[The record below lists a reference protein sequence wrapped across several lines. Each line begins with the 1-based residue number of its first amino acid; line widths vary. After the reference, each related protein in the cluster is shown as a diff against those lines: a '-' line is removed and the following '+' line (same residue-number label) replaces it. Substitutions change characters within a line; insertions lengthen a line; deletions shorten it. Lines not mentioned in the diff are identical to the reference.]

1 MDRSG
6 RLPLQLNIDTSFLY
20 GSQSLY
26 TNQDKPESGLPINC
40 QGFLQYADPGRIV
53 NATSFSCPT
62 KNPVALST
70 SVSDNS
76 ANDNSANDNS
86 ANDISDLETSSASP
100 EKCERAKD
108 GDNVCELQG
117 NIKNKANIHISEFSL
132 ICKNL
137 NFWKSN

>member
-76 ANDNSANDNS
+76 AND
-86 ANDISDLETSSASP
+86 ISDLETSSASP
-100 EKCERAKD
+100 EKCEGAKD

>member
-20 GSQSLY
+20 GSQSLV

-40 QGFLQYADPGRIV
+40 QGFLQYADHGRIV
-53 NATSFSCPT
+53 NETSFSCPT
-62 KNPVALST
+62 KNPIALST
-70 SVSDNS
+70 NVS
-76 ANDNSANDNS
+76 DNSANDNS
-86 ANDISDLETSSASP
+86 ANDISDIEPSSASP
-100 EKCERAKD
+100 EKCEMAKD

-117 NIKNKANIHISEFSL
+117 NIKNKVNIHISEFSL